1 LQNGYLVETIERE
14 SSHQVVLGTLSLGNF
29 AQIGARFVLSPV
41 VPLVILEYDV
51 TKASVGLVLTGMWA
65 VYGLSQFPSGVLAD
79 RYGERRILFMGI
91 ASTATGSALIALAP
105 AFSIFVMFALL
116 LGIGAGLFFTP
127 GASLLSTLFEDDGKA
142 LGVFTAAAA
151 AAGVVY
157 PAVGGFVGGSIGWRY
172 AVGVSALVPIP
183 IALAIL
189 LWIPAPSAGTPTEG
203 PSTIVDLGRIRSLLG
218 RPGVIYSILLAVM
231 FGFVFQAITS
241 FLPTFLQ
248 EYHGLTTGMA
258 GLTFGI
264 MFALSAIV
272 QPVTGAFSDRTSRD
286 VALGI
291 TALTTGTAILI
302 LLFIPGLTAVLL
314 GTIVLG
320 TGMSWP
326 GVLQARLMDQLPEDR
341 RGFGFGFMRTVYMF
355 FAAPGSVVVGTIA
368 DQGGWQLGYGSIAA
382 LLCITILV
390 LASGTVYRRW
400 E

>member
-1 LQNGYLVETIERE
+1 METIERE

-41 VPLVILEYDV
+41 VPLVIQEYDV

-368 DQGGWQLGYGSIAA
+368 DQRGWQLGYGSIAA

>member
-1 LQNGYLVETIERE
+1 VETIERE

-355 FAAPGSVVVGTIA
+355 FAAAGSVVVGTIA

-382 LLCITILV
+382 LLCVTIV
-390 LASGTVYRRW
+390 ILASGAVYRRW